1 MTSLST
7 RATPLRTKTTT
18 RRNMVWSS
26 VNHFFVEGSMTLSD
40 PGTVL
45 PLMVMDL
52 GASHVIA
59 GLVPSLRFFG
69 WLLPQFFVAGALQR
83 LERFIP
89 AVRWLESVRIV
100 GYLMLAALLVWLTP
114 THPGLMLTLIIILF
128 VLTRIAAG
136 SSAVARAELMARV
149 VPQKDRATLVSLR
162 SVTGDV
168 GGVLAGLGVTY
179 MLTPGR
185 APFPW
190 NYAWL
195 MGISSAAFLAAIIII
210 SLVVEPSEVGPGRAV
225 NLREQIGR
233 TPALLRNDRR
243 FALYVGAR
251 AAATGLSIA
260 EPFYVLFAVE
270 VLGAQPAVA
279 GLYLSARMIV
289 RTVSNLLWA
298 RTCKVRGNLWTF
310 RLARVLGL
318 LAPLA
323 VLGFVLANALLWQ
336 GTPPGSAGYLFAGVF
351 AIQGLAISCDG
362 ISRMAFL
369 YDIAPEADRPTYFG
383 LSNTALGPLYFL
395 PTLGGILVASV
406 GYASVFIAAALFSLA
421 GYLVSLRIRPAA
433 PQRQG

>member
-7 RATPLRTKTTT
+7 RVKPLRTKTTT

-26 VNHFFVEGSMTLSD
+26 LNHFFVEGSMTLSD

-89 AVRWLESVRIV
+89 AVRMLESVRII
-100 GYLMLAALLVWLTP
+100 GYLLLAGLLVWLTP
-114 THPGLMLTLIIILF
+114 THPELMLTLIIILF

-149 VPQKDRATLVSLR
+149 VPQQDRATLVSLR
-162 SVTGDV
+162 SMTGDV

-195 MGISSAAFLAAIIII
+195 MGISGLAFFVAICVI
-210 SLVVEPSEVGPGRAV
+210 SLVVEPSEAAQGRV
-225 NLREQIGR
+225 INLREQIGR

-243 FALYVGAR
+243 FALYVATR

-270 VLGAQPAVA
+270 VLGAQPALA

-289 RTVSNLLWA
+289 RTVSNLIWA
-298 RTCKVRGNLWTF
+298 RTCKSRGNLWTF
-310 RLARVLGL
+310 RLARILGL
-318 LAPLA
+318 LAPVA
-323 VLGFVLANALLWQ
+323 VLGFVVANGMLWQ
-336 GTPPGSAGYLFAGVF
+336 GAPPTSAGYLFAGVF
-351 AIQGLAISCDG
+351 AIQGLGVSCDG

-395 PTLGGILVASV
+395 PTLGGIMVASV
-406 GYASVFIAAALFSLA
+406 GYASVFVAAALFSMA
-421 GYLVSLRIRPAA
+421 GYLISLRIKAAA
-433 PQRQG
+433 PGRG